1 MFNQFP
7 QVNSS
12 TKPKGLLNVG
22 ATCYM
27 NAVLQC
33 FYHVK
38 NLTNELFKYQI
49 MPCMSISSAYF
60 DVISQLSSNSNNAA
74 NPTSFKNVISRNPLF
89 RGIQA
94 NDSKDLILYFFENIE
109 NELSL
114 QNYICR
120 NPKYIN
126 RIRYINNN
134 QNKELMN
141 IISTFDNCHKSII
154 SDLFYGFTINV
165 MVCNNCKKE
174 LLNYQ
179 IFNMLIFPI
188 EAAYNSLNEKTPQK
202 GITFPNR
209 ESTSNSEYGKFL
221 RNNDYKTNYRNNY
234 SGNSHRKV
242 NIDDCFNYAK
252 SDVEFKGD
260 NQIFCNHCKAL
271 NNSKGNTKIYSSPH
285 ILVLILDRGKGNKF
299 ECDVEFEETLDIK
312 KYVESKECPVNY
324 KLIGIISHLGESSM
338 SGHFIVD
345 CRHFDGK
352 WYTFNDS
359 IVSGPYNSF
368 KKQGTPYILF
378 YQNSELS

>member
-1 MFNQFP
+1 MPF
-7 QVNSS
+7 
-12 TKPKGLLNVG
+12 
-22 ATCYM
+22 M
-27 NAVLQC
+27 N
-33 FYHVK
+33 
-38 NLTNELFKYQI
+38 
-49 MPCMSISSAYF
+49 ISSAYL

-74 NPTSFKNVISRNPLF
+74 NPTSFKNVISLNPLF

-154 SDLFYGFTINV
+154 SDLFYGFTSNV

-179 IFNMLIFPI
+179 IFNLLIFPI
-188 EAAYNSLNEKTPQK
+188 EAAYNSLNETPQK
-202 GITFPNR
+202 RKTNPNR
-209 ESTSNSEYGKFL
+209 EYTSNSAYGNFYV
-221 RNNDYKTNYRNNY
+221 NNNYKTNYRNNY
-234 SGNSHRKV
+234 EYNYSRNSHRKV
-242 NIDDCFNYAK
+242 NIYDCFDYAK

-271 NNSKGNTKIYSSPH
+271 NNSKGNTRIYSSPH

-299 ECDVEFEETLDIK
+299 ECDVEFEETIDIK
-312 KYVESKECPVNY
+312 KYVERKEECPVNY

-338 SGHFIVD
+338 SGHFIAD

-359 IVSGPYNSF
+359 IVTGPNNSF
-368 KKQGTPYILF
+368 QKHGTPYILF